1 MILIVDD
8 RPENIFSLKSL
19 LELHKFTVDTALS
32 GDEALKKIL
41 KNDYVLIILDVQ
53 MPGMDGFE
61 VAEAVSGY
69 SKTKDIPIIFLTALS
84 TEKKFIAKGYTSG
97 GTDYITKPYDADLLL
112 LKVKTFYRI
121 HEQTIQLNETQD
133 ELRKEID
140 FRKKAEADL
149 LALNQLLEQKVE
161 DRTADLRK
169 TNDLLEK
176 KNAELQQF
184 AYISSHDL
192 KEPLRKIQVFSNL
205 VKEKLDEESNQET
218 ASFLDRIILSTK
230 RMSIL
235 INDVLNY
242 SMLDKKYS
250 FETTNVNEIIE
261 GVISDLYVSIN
272 EKNAVID
279 VHPFPVMDVVP
290 IQMQQLF
297 NNLISNALKFSKPG
311 TAPKINIV
319 ATTVDALSF
328 DARPTENGTYCRM
341 VVSDEGIGFDET
353 YLDKIFT
360 IFQRLHGNSEF
371 EGTGIGLAIVKKIVD
386 THHGIVTAMS
396 KLSQGSSFVIVLP
409 LKQKPLHI
417 NE

>member
-149 LALNQLLEQKVE
+149 LALNQLLEQRVE
-161 DRTADLRK
+161 DRTVDLRK
-169 TNDLLEK
+169 SNDLLEK

-205 VKEKLDEESNQET
+205 IKEKANEGMDKET
-218 ASFLDRIILSTK
+218 ISFLDRIILSTK
-230 RMSIL
+230 RMSNL

-250 FETTNVNEIIE
+250 FEYTNVNEIIE
-261 GVISDLYVSIN
+261 GVISDLYVGIK

-311 TAPKINIV
+311 TAPKISIAATIV
-319 ATTVDALSF
+319 DELSF
-328 DARPTENGTYCRM
+328 DANPNSKGAYCKII
-341 VVSDEGIGFDET
+341 VTDEGIGFDET

-396 KLSQGSSFVIVLP
+396 KLQEGSSFIIILP
-409 LKQKPLHI
+409 LQQKPLHI